1 MGVLKRVV
9 KLSRADFK
17 TLTDKG
23 TVTVDGQT
31 IEYSNDD
38 IYVVPNIE
46 IDHSQY
52 IDISSNQVIKGVKTF
67 EGSAGTVRLGLN
79 GCVEAVDANYYSTLI
94 CGAFIQNI
102 GDSGYMDI
110 SYNTGIRVYD
120 MLNGTNSIV
129 KLPMGKMGTLATT
142 DDCKSRYE
150 HTITVETA
158 NGLRLTFKITN
169 SRPTMYTSID
179 DLKSYITLPNIVKGV
194 ACVLY
199 DINHSPSFNA
209 GVIMSAIDGGSGI
222 VAIQV
227 ISTYSESGTSLTG
240 YNTFVSDTVIE
251 L

>member
-79 GCVEAVDANYYSTLI
+79 GCVEAVDENSYSTLI

-142 DDCKSRYE
+142 DDCKKLYRHRLEIIGDDGNRLIVY
-150 HTITVETA
+150 ITSSKATAYTASGLSGPYAPNCLGAVALYSYDNILCFSDNNPYIVGPSPWEETNFQYA
-158 NGLRLTFKITN
+158 WVIYKYDGTAITFKFSDHSMN
-169 SRPTMYTSID
+169 DS
-179 DLKSYITLPNIVKGV
+179 
-194 ACVLY
+194 VL
-199 DINHSPSFNA
+199 
-209 GVIMSAIDGGSGI
+209 
-222 VAIQV
+222 
-227 ISTYSESGTSLTG
+227 
-240 YNTFVSDTVIE
+240 E